1 MKEMIERTGA
11 IEKLRREF
19 ESSVDINIDTING
32 LYEIIDVLIEQIQN
46 LQKDVQ
52 SLADVFVSKAENT
65 KIKVDNL
72 NAIPNKDFYI

>member
-1 MKEMIERTGA
+1 MIERTGA
-11 IEKLRREF
+11 IEKLRREL

-52 SLADVFVSKAENT
+52 SLADVFVSKADNT
-65 KIKVDNL
+65 KIKIDNVKT
-72 NAIPNKDFYI
+72 IPNKDFYI

>member
-1 MKEMIERTGA
+1 MIERTGA

-52 SLADVFVSKAENT
+52 KLADVFVSKVENT
-65 KIKVDNL
+65 KVIADKLNL
-72 NAIPNKDFYI
+72 IPNKDFYI